1 MVEFIYTYVVAPLN
15 GLVLEENKFVIELV
29 FMYY

>member
-1 MVEFIYTYVVAPLN
+1 MVEFIYTYVVALLN